1 MVLSDNFN
9 IDVTTGIG
17 SYISGSD
24 IKDQRIPINWDT
36 HTYIYIYIYI
46 LKINSKSIY
55 K

>member
-24 IKDQRIPINWDT
+24 IKDQRIPINWD
-36 HTYIYIYIYI
+36 IYI